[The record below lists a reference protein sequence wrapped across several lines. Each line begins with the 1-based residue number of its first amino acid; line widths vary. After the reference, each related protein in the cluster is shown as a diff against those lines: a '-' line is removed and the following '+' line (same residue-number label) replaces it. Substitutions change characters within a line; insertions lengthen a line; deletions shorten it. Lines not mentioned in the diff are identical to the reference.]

1 MDASPDASRASPAD
15 DGRIIRPGAAH
26 KSSRDRPPE
35 DALPARVALCLHRAA
50 AGTGVGPSSSDLP
63 HVDLFI
69 APFDAANPPDD
80 DAPIVRSWRLP
91 VAACDWRTTIA
102 STPTAAIY
110 WSATPTPA
118 HRALYLRLAH
128 PRTLDGGRGTVE
140 SLAAGNGW
148 MISRP
153 DELVA
158 EVRLAPANSAGAAT
172 AVRIEVREDAT
183 GSIAKF
189 HLLETCE
196 RAKHDD

>member
-1 MDASPDASRASPAD
+1 MDVPPEAFRAPPTSCRGAVRPDTSTDSATAT
-15 DGRIIRPGAAH
+15 
-26 KSSRDRPPE
+26 PPE
-35 DALPARVALCLHRAA
+35 DAFPARVALCLHRAV

-80 DAPIVRSWRLP
+80 DARIVRSWRLP

-118 HRALYLRLAH
+118 HRALYLRLAQ
-128 PRTLDGGRGTVE
+128 PRTLDDGRGLVE
-140 SLAAGNGW
+140 PLAAGNGW

-158 EVRLAPANSAGAAT
+158 EVRLAPADGAGAAT

-196 RAKHDD
+196 RAKHDG